1 MAQYGADAKGLEITF
16 ETELDK
22 AVIEPNVNPLAEARV
37 CACVVADEIKAGNEQ
52 VCDCANCCETCVP
65 MMLKK
70 SVSPLLRLAILCC
83 SVVKLAIVL
92 LVFVRG
98 ANRLNTHCRLRL
110 VEDMPPL

>member
-1 MAQYGADAKGLEITF
+1 MAQGGTDAKGLETTF
-16 ETELDK
+16 ETELER

-37 CACVVADEIKAGNEQ
+37 CACVVADAIKAGNEQ

-65 MMLKK
+65 LMLKE
-70 SVSPLLRLAILCC
+70 SVSPLLRLAMFCC
-83 SVVKLAIVL
+83 KVVKLAMVL

-98 ANRLNTHCRLRL
+98 ASRLNTHCRLRL